1 MLIVFFAEN
10 NCLLPASDFQIH
22 KAKTYVTQNLPESF
36 RELAND
42 VLQHV
47 SHDDADVRNCR
58 TRLVILLHNMDRLR
72 ELPDGVILP

>member
-1 MLIVFFAEN
+1 MLTVFFAEN
-10 NCLLPASDFQIH
+10 SCLLPSSDFQIH
-22 KAKTYVTQNLPESF
+22 KAKTYVTKNLPESF

-58 TRLVILLHNMDRLR
+58 TRLVLLLNNTHRLR
-72 ELPDGVILP
+72 ELPY